1 MAPYSNRLP
10 WSQFGT
16 KVGLTG
22 GSLVRPLSYAVP
34 VLIKSDGGMLT
45 IDGADDGTQVHVYTM
60 DGRQAGSSVSHNGS
74 AMVNTNLATGS
85 VAIIKIGDR
94 SVKVAIK

>member
-1 MAPYSNRLP
+1 
-10 WSQFGT
+10 
-16 KVGLTG
+16 
-22 GSLVRPLSYAVP
+22 
-34 VLIKSDGGMLT
+34 MLT